1 MDTKDEQFKNFTH
14 AYDIAKH
21 FAVILADIVKGKASS
36 ADRALW
42 NSVPEISADAQV
54 WDIVKDFSIRG
65 HEKGFINEQLG
76 YGDLGGQVGL
86 VRYKRESI
94 KRDGRTAVLV
104 EIVFY
109 PHTNRSEPKYRTVEF
124 IKG

>member
-1 MDTKDEQFKNFTH
+1 MDTKDERFKKFNH
-14 AYDIAKH
+14 NYDIVKH
-21 FAVILADIVKGKASS
+21 FAGILADIVKHKASS
-36 ADRALW
+36 EERALW
-42 NSVPEISADAQV
+42 DSVPEVSAESNTF
-54 WDIVKDFSIRG
+54 DIVKDFSIRG

-86 VRYKRESI
+86 VLHNREI
-94 KRDGRTAVLV
+94 TKRDGRTAVQV

-109 PHTNRSEPKYRTVEF
+109 PHTNRSEPRYRNVEF